1 MNLKIIGAT
10 PVEDFSEEISK
21 LTESKK
27 QTVTEIR
34 CECSQ
39 IRNRYHLRRRFTV
52 AREGCRERNG
62 EGLEIRTR
70 ITFTDSF
77 SLFLSLGDEEE
88 EIEKFRERN
97 VDSKKKKE

>member
-39 IRNRYHLRRRFTV
+39 IRNRYHLRRRLRWREKDVGNGTV
-52 AREGCRERNG
+52 R
-62 EGLEIRTR
+62 
-70 ITFTDSF
+70 D
-77 SLFLSLGDEEE
+77 
-88 EIEKFRERN
+88 
-97 VDSKKKKE
+97 